1 MRLADK
7 ITLLRVFLIPLMVIF
22 AVLGYKLIFIS
33 ILLLILL
40 GDIFD
45 GYIARKEDGGTKK
58 GALWDSYADFILG
71 LAIIFLS
78 FFLFWD
84 IYLENKWSIFFLLV
98 MIAIPFIFS
107 FLKFRRVPEYHLISN
122 KINTIGGYAFF
133 IFTLFFGFRPIFL
146 YVVILILS
154 LNTTEKVIL
163 ILQGKMNAEIK
174 SIFWDR

>member
-40 GDIFD
+40 GDILD

-78 FFLFWD
+78 FFLFWE
-84 IYLENKWSIFFLLV
+84 IYL
-98 MIAIPFIFS
+98 
-107 FLKFRRVPEYHLISN
+107 
-122 KINTIGGYAFF
+122 
-133 IFTLFFGFRPIFL
+133 
-146 YVVILILS
+146 
-154 LNTTEKVIL
+154 
-163 ILQGKMNAEIK
+163 
-174 SIFWDR
+174 